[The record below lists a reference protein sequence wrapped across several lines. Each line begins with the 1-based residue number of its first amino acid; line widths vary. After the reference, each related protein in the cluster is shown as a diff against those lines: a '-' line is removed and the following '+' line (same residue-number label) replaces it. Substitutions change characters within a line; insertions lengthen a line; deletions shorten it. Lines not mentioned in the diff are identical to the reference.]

1 MPTEYETLTM
11 RVKSALT
18 NPSNGRI
25 TLTLELD
32 PSTLRER
39 QLCDRCVVDGAM
51 VDVVVS
57 REVQ

>member
-1 MPTEYETLTM
+1 M

-18 NPSNGRI
+18 NQATGRI

-32 PSTLRER
+32 PSTARER
-39 QLCDRCVVDGAM
+39 QLCERCVVEGAM

-57 REVQ
+57 REAK